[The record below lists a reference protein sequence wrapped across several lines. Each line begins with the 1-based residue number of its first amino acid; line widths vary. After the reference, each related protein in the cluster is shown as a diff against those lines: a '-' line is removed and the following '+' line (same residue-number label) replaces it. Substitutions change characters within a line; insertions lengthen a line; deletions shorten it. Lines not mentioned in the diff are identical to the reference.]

1 MAFSNGL
8 VLDGRKASQ
17 AILADLKEALAE
29 LGGSRPPGLAIVQ
42 VGDLAASNTYIN
54 QKKKRAEELGIA
66 CRHVRLPGQSSFREI
81 RDELVRLGMDHTL
94 DGIILQLPLDTT
106 QSISAEEIHEL
117 LETIPPGKDA
127 DGLHTMNQ
135 GQLMAGCSTAEC
147 WAAPLPAT
155 ALGVLRL
162 LQFYKIPIAGK
173 DVVVLGKSRL
183 VGLPS
188 AILLMQAHAT
198 VSVGHSQSR
207 DWSELTRRA
216 DIVVVATGRKHLLKP
231 EHVREG
237 VVIIDVGIHRGDDGK
252 LTGDVDPATFAK
264 ASAYSP
270 VPGGVGPMTVGSL
283 MENVL
288 HLYRLSL
295 S

>member
-1 MAFSNGL
+1 M
-8 VLDGRKASQ
+8 
-17 AILADLKEALAE
+17 
-29 LGGSRPPGLAIVQ
+29 Q
-42 VGDLAASNTYIN
+42 VGDLAASNAYIG
-54 QKKKRAEELGIA
+54 QKKKRADELGIA
-66 CRHVRLPGQSSFREI
+66 CRHVRLPSTSSFRDI
-81 RDELVRLGMDHTL
+81 RDQLVRLGMDHSL
-94 DGIILQLPLDTT
+94 DGIILQLPLDL
-106 QSISAEEIHEL
+106 AKPLPPEEIHEL

-127 DGLHTMNQ
+127 DGLHTVNQ
-135 GQLMAGCSTAEC
+135 GQLAAGCSNAEC

-162 LQFYKIPIAGK
+162 LQFYEIPVAGK

-188 AILLMQAHAT
+188 ALLLLQAHAT
-198 VSVGHSQSR
+198 VSVGHSQSK
-207 DWSELTRRA
+207 DWGELTRRA

-237 VVIIDVGIHRGDDGK
+237 VVIVDVGIHRGDDGK

-288 HLYRLSL
+288 QLYRMSMGA
-295 S
+295 